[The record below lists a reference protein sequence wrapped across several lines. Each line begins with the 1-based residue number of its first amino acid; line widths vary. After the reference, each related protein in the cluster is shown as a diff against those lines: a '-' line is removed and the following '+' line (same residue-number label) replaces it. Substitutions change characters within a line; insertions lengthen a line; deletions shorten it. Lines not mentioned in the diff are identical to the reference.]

1 MLLIN
6 DPDDAPHGPKV
17 LAIGSFDGL
26 HLGHQHLIAQAKLEA
41 RTHHVPLLLYTFD
54 PPSKVFMRGEGF
66 LSDLSEKLELL
77 PGLGVDIALIVP
89 FTTEFSKRSKDEFLG
104 DLRQLEALRIY
115 VGEDFRF
122 GQGRSG
128 GLEDLETVAPTVVL
142 PLLEHAGGA
151 VKSSRIRDLL
161 RTGQVEEAAALL
173 GRPYTARGIVVEG
186 DKLGRTLGF
195 PTANVHVAD
204 LKVLPL
210 GVYAVQVRVGHQLH
224 KGVANIG
231 YRPTVSGKELR
242 CEVFVF
248 DFEDDLYGQELTLFF
263 IAKVRDEMKFAGLEE
278 LKAQIG
284 RDVGRARELLAESRE
299 QRAKER

>member
-26 HLGHQHLIAQAKLEA
+26 HLGHQHLITQAKQAA
-41 RTHHVPLLLYTFD
+41 RTHHFPLLLYTFD

-77 PGLGVDIALIVP
+77 PSLGVDIALIVP
-89 FTTEFSKRSKDEFLG
+89 FNTEFSKRSKDEFLG
-104 DLRQLEALRIY
+104 DLKQLEALRIY

-122 GQGRSG
+122 GQGRAG

-142 PLLEHAGGA
+142 PLLEHSGGA

-161 RTGQVEEAAALL
+161 RAGQVDQAAHLL

-186 DKLGRTLGF
+186 NKLGRTLGF
-195 PTANVHVAD
+195 PTANLQMAD
-204 LKVLPL
+204 LKVLPM
-210 GVYAVQVRVGHQLH
+210 GVYAVEVGLENQTHQ
-224 KGVANIG
+224 GVANIG
-231 YRPTVSGKELR
+231 YRPTVGGKELR

-248 DFEDDLYGQELTLFF
+248 DFEGDLYGKELTLWF
-263 IAKVRDEMKFAGLEE
+263 IAKVRDEMKFAGLDE
-278 LKAQIG
+278 LKAQIA
-284 RDVGRARELLAESRE
+284 RDA
-299 QRAKER
+299 QDAKKLMSAK